1 MIERTMLYFVTN
13 YSVKAVICKRLNLVI
28 SDVSE
33 FIYVELN

>member
-13 YSVKAVICKRLNLVI
+13 YSVKSVICKKINLVI

-33 FIYVELN
+33 VIYVELN